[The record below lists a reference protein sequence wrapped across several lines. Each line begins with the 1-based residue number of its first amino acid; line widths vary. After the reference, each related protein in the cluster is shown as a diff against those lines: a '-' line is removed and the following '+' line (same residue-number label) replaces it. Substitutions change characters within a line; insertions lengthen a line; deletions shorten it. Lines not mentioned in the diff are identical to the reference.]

1 MKTLEEFTE
10 LFAEQ
15 FDETEKSEITSTTN
29 FRDLEEWSSI
39 IGMSVMAMVSQEF
52 GVILSADD
60 IRKSNTPNDIY
71 NIIKS
76 K

>member
-15 FDETEKSEITSTTN
+15 FDETEKSEITSITN